1 MQGLLPRL
9 QASLQQ
15 EIDRAAQA
23 IERCCSALEKFQ
35 VQSDVLLDECTS
47 FCSGLPVR
55 GIIS

>member
-23 IERCCSALEKFQ
+23 IERCCSPLEKFQ
-35 VQSDVLLDECTS
+35 VS
-47 FCSGLPVR
+47 FWQRAPASAAGCLC
-55 GIIS
+55 